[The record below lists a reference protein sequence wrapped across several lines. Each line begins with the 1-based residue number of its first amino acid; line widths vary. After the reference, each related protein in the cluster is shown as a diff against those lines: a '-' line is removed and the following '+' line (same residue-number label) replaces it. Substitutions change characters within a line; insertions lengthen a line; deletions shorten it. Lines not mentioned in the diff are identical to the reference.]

1 MLLGG
6 LDLLRS
12 EDDTAA
18 MDTDADFGGGSQVR
32 CCCETPGKLWVHAAP
47 TAGLRFHAAAVV
59 APLQD
64 PAAALQEQLEYA
76 VNCLKGRLAQT
87 RLHLGAGTACAP
99 CAAGMHNNPVYSHLC
114 NDVFMSKTSFCC
126 HDESARAAKLTA
138 CLGTTCCS
146 LHTGWGCPVDLGD
159 RSPRAVSSAD
169 PRVLSL
175 VVSGLVEALRRGVA
189 EREQQQDATCRLQSD
204 LRVLQSVRRRLEE
217 EKEASGRELGS
228 MKNKVRGLLVEK
240 GGRC

>member
-1 MLLGG
+1 M
-6 LDLLRS
+6 
-12 EDDTAA
+12 
-18 MDTDADFGGGSQVR
+18 
-32 CCCETPGKLWVHAAP
+32 
-47 TAGLRFHAAAVV
+47 
-59 APLQD
+59 
-64 PAAALQEQLEYA
+64 
-76 VNCLKGRLAQT
+76 
-87 RLHLGAGTACAP
+87 
-99 CAAGMHNNPVYSHLC
+99 
-114 NDVFMSKTSFCC
+114 
-126 HDESARAAKLTA
+126 
-138 CLGTTCCS
+138 
-146 LHTGWGCPVDLGD
+146 DLGD

>member
-32 CCCETPGKLWVHAAP
+32 CCGETPGKRWVHAAP

-59 APLQD
+59 APSQD

-76 VNCLKGRLAQT
+76 VNCLKGRLANV
-87 RLHLGAGTACAP
+87 ACAP
-99 CAAGMHNNPVYSHLC
+99 CSAGMHNKLGHGHLC

-138 CLGTTCCS
+138 CPGTTCPVTCS
-146 LHTGWGCPVDLGD
+146 CTQ
-159 RSPRAVSSAD
+159 A
-169 PRVLSL
+169 
-175 VVSGLVEALRRGVA
+175 GVA
-189 EREQQQDATCRLQSD
+189 LWTWETVAL
-204 LRVLQSVRRRLEE
+204 VL
-217 EKEASGRELGS
+217 
-228 MKNKVRGLLVEK
+228 
-240 GGRC
+240 